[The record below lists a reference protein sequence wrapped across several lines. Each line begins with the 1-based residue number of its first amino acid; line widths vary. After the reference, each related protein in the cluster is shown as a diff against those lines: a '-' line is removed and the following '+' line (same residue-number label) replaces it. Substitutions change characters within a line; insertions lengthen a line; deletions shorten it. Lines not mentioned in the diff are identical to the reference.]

1 MLRISVEEAARN
13 LKALLERVTKGE
25 EVVLLEQEKA
35 IARLVPLQQ
44 KEQWLASTREFRDSL
59 PVKGESLSAT
69 VINVRETVRAG
80 EPRPYNLAN
89 SIENCCKTSDS
100 RLKSPS

>member
-13 LKALLERVTKGE
+13 LKALLERVAKGE

-59 PVKGESLSAT
+59 PVKGESLSTT
-69 VINVRETVRAG
+69 VISVREQER
-80 EPRPYNLAN
+80 Y
-89 SIENCCKTSDS
+89 
-100 RLKSPS
+100 